1 MKRITT
7 LIALTA
13 VIVLFAFVTSVFAED
28 AQTFYIAGV
37 KKIKTR
43 DFEKAIA
50 DFDKAI
56 AANKAYVKAYV
67 GRGMCNFMLDKHSK
81 AISDLNMAIQ
91 RDPENVTALFWRGSS
106 YMMSGFSKEAIS
118 DFTGVLK
125 KQPENSWSY
134 MNRGICQFRLDKLD
148 EAIADA
154 SKAVSYNP
162 KRGDPYAIRALC
174 YYKKGKFDSAAR
186 DLKYAVEVT
195 PKNAYFQLLSYTASA
210 RNGDTSTADLEKF
223 AASEDANT
231 DKYIYKLIG
240 LMLGKVTPEEC
251 LKAADAYEPANLK
264 ATMKQQAQ
272 FFISNYFA
280 IKGDKEKAKKYLDLA
295 MNGENKLFVMQAI
308 VKIQYYELKDNI
320 EKM

>member
-1 MKRITT
+1 MKRISI
-7 LIALTA
+7 LFALMA
-13 VIVLFAFVTSVFAED
+13 VIVLFAFVSAAYAED
-28 AQTFYIAGV
+28 AQTLYIAGV

-56 AANKAYVKAYV
+56 AANKAFVKAYV
-67 GRGMCNFMLDKHSK
+67 GRGMCNFMLDKHK
-81 AISDLNMAIQ
+81 QAISDLNMAIQ

-106 YMMSGFSKEAIS
+106 YMMAGYSKEAIS

-134 MNRGICQFRLDKLD
+134 MNRGICQFRQEKLD

-195 PKNAYFQLLSYTASA
+195 PTNAYFQLLSYTASA
-210 RNGDTSTADLEKF
+210 KNGDTKTDDLQKF
-223 AASEDANT
+223 NDSKDAKT
-231 DKYIYKLIG
+231 DKFVYQLIG

-251 LKAADAYEPANLK
+251 LKAADAYQPAQLK
-264 ATMKQQAQ
+264 GTMVQQAQ
-272 FFISNYFA
+272 FFISNYFS